1 MAEVLGAT
9 AAGLQIAGL
18 FGQAGVRGYKLFK
31 QLQDA
36 PDEIR
41 RKSQCLDDFRNLCS
55 SCQDT
60 LSIHSA
66 TISATVRSEDVA
78 RIQDLI
84 KRAEQSLGS
93 LEKILSKLQVS
104 SSDTRVETWVKATKA
119 VVKNGNISA
128 HLGELNRITGHIRAL
143 FEQQTWMISM
153 EHSSMTVNT
162 LSDLQTSAH
171 QIQADLLLLK
181 QEQARNATDQNSAVA
196 GLTSSIGLSNRGH
209 DGMSKILETG
219 FASSKSSMQIMEKLM
234 RSHHTELVQLI
245 NSRTAPDGLHTTD
258 ASSPSG
264 AVISQTSQRT
274 AHVSE
279 DTLQATV
286 VRIPFR
292 PRNSGVC
299 PCQRVP
305 FSQIYFVLGPVVIIK
320 RTMGAHRPGCRH
332 YNGITQ
338 TRTKEWFGMALT
350 SQYGRTWAASLTR
363 TIVTRASSFL
373 RWMTY
378 TRVFDDDQKD
388 IPGFRRISQAQTA
401 IRKIRQGSTKSFW
414 EVGEFSVLP
423 CKPTIVEVRKC
434 REVLLKLRD
443 DLEEDFSVSRDWEG
457 VQTAQGKTLLFA
469 LAHLMGSLWNA
480 QEEVVDLLDSIMELL
495 IAGGTPTDAM
505 ILCSTEQNYNIY
517 GAWDR
522 RREIY
527 HTALSY
533 IILGE
538 GIYQPDDNT
547 PFLQLFAK
555 WNVPSLPI
563 AETPM
568 DFNLARHLFNAV
580 PEFAIEHGCS
590 RICMAVISRDTYQLE
605 RLIQSGVKI
614 DCPNDIVSPLA
625 LAIARWK
632 LMETAKNH
640 FSKSQLM
647 EFGWNFNHFKGHLI
661 DSVALRTYSELRAR
675 GVALEMKLW
684 PGTTGTIYENKY
696 MTTEVAEML
705 WAYGFRQIDAVDD
718 LGRTLLSRHTARYSR
733 QYRREAF
740 DLLLWFISHGA
751 ETMVFSRMNNATLE
765 GIMSIYEE
773 LTATYFDNFEEL
785 WETWWMVVET
795 YIPQSL
801 SEREKPTKSVDFL
814 VAPILTDNLEDV
826 LRDIR
831 RHVVRTMEI
840 AIAEKEQALEWLL
853 ERSELGVEV

>member
-1 MAEVLGAT
+1 MTEILGAT

-41 RKSQCLDDFRNLCS
+41 RKSQCLDDFRSLCS

-78 RIQDLI
+78 RLQDLI

-93 LEKILSKLQVS
+93 LEKILNKLRAS
-104 SSDTRVETWVKATKA
+104 TSDTKLEAWAKVAKA

-128 HLGELNRITGHIRAL
+128 HLGELDRITGHIRAL

-153 EHSSMTVNT
+153 EHSSMTANS

-181 QEQARNATDQNSAVA
+181 QEQARNAADQNSAVA
-196 GLTSSIGLSNRGH
+196 GLTHITDH
-209 DGMSKILETG
+209 VTG
-219 FASSKSSMQIMEKLM
+219 
-234 RSHHTELVQLI
+234 T
-245 NSRTAPDGLHTTD
+245 
-258 ASSPSG
+258 
-264 AVISQTSQRT
+264 QTSQRT

-533 IILGE
+533 IILGD